1 VVERTAIVAYGDSD
15 VAHVLRSAPVLDRP
29 ATAELVRKAFP
40 DNRID
45 DAGDALLYDCIDPG
59 QDMAY
64 VGSFRG
70 VELICSWRLVDYR
83 PSQAARRCLPP
94 ARLPHVYLHSMDGGT
109 NRIAFAAWQ
118 SGTMVRSLSLAADD
132 EVVENLGEP
141 LAFETPFWAG
151 ERTADPDE
159 SDGVAYAYPFRP
171 RELAEEALRAFFGFG
186 LDGMRSVDDVDPE
199 VIPLL
204 GYRIR

>member
-15 VAHVLRSAPVLDRP
+15 VAHVLRSAPVLDRT

-45 DAGDALLYDCIDPG
+45 DAGDALLYDCLDPAE
-59 QDMAY
+59 DLAY

-70 VELICSWRLVDYR
+70 VDLICSWRLVDQR
-83 PSQAARRCLPP
+83 PSQAARRCLPA
-94 ARLPHVYLHSMDGGT
+94 ARLPNVYLHSMHGAT

-118 SGTMVRSLSLAADD
+118 SGTLVRSLSLAADD

-141 LAFETPFWAG
+141 LPFEAPFWAG

-159 SDGVAYAYPFRP
+159 SDGVAYAYPFHP
-171 RELAEEALRAFFGFG
+171 RDLGEEALRAFLGFG
-186 LDGMRSVDDVDPE
+186 LGGMGSLDEVDPE
-199 VIPLL
+199 VIPLV